1 MYTTGV
7 PLYIS
12 LEKIYITVYKSLI
25 QGVSYTCVVVKAVG
39 MKTEKRIMIGGS
51 CPVSLFSLCMCVVVV
66 VLWVCLTRTFQEQEE
81 DRRHGG

>member
-1 MYTTGV
+1 
-7 PLYIS
+7 
-12 LEKIYITVYKSLI
+12 
-25 QGVSYTCVVVKAVG
+25 

-51 CPVSLFSLCMCVVVV
+51 FPVSFFSVCVVV